1 MRQRRSSTIGGKNGL
16 VGELRLA
23 VGVDLFEAIGQLV
36 HFVGKTHVGK
46 AVALILQGSATALQ
60 GTDRGSIIPLSLF
73 VGTKVYS
80 TTLDARVAVKIF
92 GKCARDGIVIANVN
106 SWRATLKA

>member
-36 HFVGKTHVGK
+36 HFVGKIHVGK
-46 AVALILQGSATALQ
+46 AVALILQDSATALQ
-60 GTDRGSIIPLSLF
+60 ETDRGPTILALPLLRWMWKTALF
-73 VGTKVYS
+73 RSEPVYQESRS
-80 TTLDARVAVKIF
+80 TSPTFLGAPRILHRNR
-92 GKCARDGIVIANVN
+92 CHC
-106 SWRATLKA
+106 S